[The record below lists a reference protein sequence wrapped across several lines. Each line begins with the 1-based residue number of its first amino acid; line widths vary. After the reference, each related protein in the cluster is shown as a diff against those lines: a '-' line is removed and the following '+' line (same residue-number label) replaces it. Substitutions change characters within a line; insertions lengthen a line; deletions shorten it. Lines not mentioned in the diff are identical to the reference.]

1 MSVRLN
7 AASSTVSGCWMVVTL
22 TGNNKARCRRRVGRI
37 PARLLRD
44 FHVGRYGPFQKE
56 MPRKCL
62 FSSVKEEEEGKRCF
76 GL

>member
-44 FHVGRYGPFQKE
+44 FHVGRYGPFRKK

>member
-7 AASSTVSGCWMVVTL
+7 AASSTMSGCWMVVTL

-62 FSSVKEEEEGKRCF
+62 FSEGGGGGKACF

>member
-1 MSVRLN
+1 
-7 AASSTVSGCWMVVTL
+7 MVVTL

-62 FSSVKEEEEGKRCF
+62 FSSVKEEEEEGKRVSVYNYF
-76 GL
+76 KRWMEDRISKRN